1 LSLIPKGLYVKMLEI
16 TYNPFG
22 IRENIFKFSYKH
34 TIPSGLEKIFLNFPI
49 NIHSLREYE
58 GERHKVDLFLQTH
71 KMEAM
76 ETYSIMI
83 EFLLKDKK
91 GTPQYKRLK
100 EAQKV
105 ILNGGIVP

>member
-1 LSLIPKGLYVKMLEI
+1 
-16 TYNPFG
+16 
-22 IRENIFKFSYKH
+22 
-34 TIPSGLEKIFLNFPI
+34 
-49 NIHSLREYE
+49 
-58 GERHKVDLFLQTH
+58 
-71 KMEAM
+71 MEAM